1 MKTFQ
6 IFTTCALLLTLVYS
20 CNQSSDQTEDATPL
34 TREELK
40 ASIKEMEDS
49 LMMIS
54 SQKSTG
60 ATLSLSQQEL
70 INRLTAY
77 YRVYPEDPYSADCLF
92 KVQMAY
98 SGLNAH
104 RKSIAYGDT
113 LLTKFPSYK
122 NKHLAIESNIAAL
135 DVFLEP
141 RDTAAIRS
149 YYTMLLADNE
159 YPKSKKAE
167 IRRRLKFIDLTIFE
181 YATMSA
187 SKKSPTKK

>member
-6 IFTTCALLLTLVYS
+6 ILTTCALLLTLVYS

-54 SQKSTG
+54 SQKLTG

-122 NKHLAIESNIAAL
+122 NKHLVIESNIAAL

-149 YYTMLLADNE
+149 YYSMLLADNE

>member
-1 MKTFQ
+1 MKTFH
-6 IFTTCALLLTLVYS
+6 ILLTCSLLLTISYS
-20 CNQSSDQTEDATPL
+20 CNQSSTQTEDAAPL

-40 ASIKEMEDS
+40 ASIQEMEDS
-49 LMMIS
+49 VMMIS

-149 YYTMLLADNE
+149 YYNMLLADNE
-159 YPKSKKAE
+159 YPKSKKVE
-167 IRRRLKFIDLTIFE
+167 IRRRLKYLALPIFE
-181 YATMSA
+181 YATMNA

>member
-6 IFTTCALLLTLVYS
+6 ILTTCALLLTLVYS

-122 NKHLAIESNIAAL
+122 NKHLVIESNIAAL

-149 YYTMLLADNE
+149 YYSMLLADNE

>member
-6 IFTTCALLLTLVYS
+6 ILTTCALLLTLVYS

-149 YYTMLLADNE
+149 YYSMLLADNE

>member
-6 IFTTCALLLTLVYS
+6 ILTTCALLLTLVYS

>member
-6 IFTTCALLLTLVYS
+6 ILTTCALLLTLVYS

-54 SQKSTG
+54 SQKLTG

-122 NKHLAIESNIAAL
+122 NKHLVIESNIAAL

-167 IRRRLKFIDLTIFE
+167 IRRRLKFINLTIFE

>member
-6 IFTTCALLLTLVYS
+6 ILTTCALLLTLVYS

-167 IRRRLKFIDLTIFE
+167 IRRRLKFINLTIFE

>member
-6 IFTTCALLLTLVYS
+6 ILTTCAFLLTLVYS

-70 INRLTAY
+70 INRLTEY

>member
-1 MKTFQ
+1 M
-6 IFTTCALLLTLVYS
+6 
-20 CNQSSDQTEDATPL
+20 
-34 TREELK
+34 
-40 ASIKEMEDS
+40 
-49 LMMIS
+49 
-54 SQKSTG
+54 
-60 ATLSLSQQEL
+60 LSLSQQEL

-77 YRVYPEDPYSADCLF
+77 YRNYPEDPYSADCLF
-92 KVQMAY
+92 KVQMVY

-149 YYTMLLADNE
+149 YYNMLLADNE
-159 YPKSKKAE
+159 YPKSKKVE
-167 IRRRLKFIDLTIFE
+167 IRRRLKYLALPIFE
-181 YATMSA
+181 YATMNA

>member
-1 MKTFQ
+1 M
-6 IFTTCALLLTLVYS
+6 LLTLVYS

-122 NKHLAIESNIAAL
+122 NKHLVIESNIAAL

-167 IRRRLKFIDLTIFE
+167 IRRRLKFINLTIFE

>member
-6 IFTTCALLLTLVYS
+6 ILTTCAFLLTLVYS

>member
-1 MKTFQ
+1 M
-6 IFTTCALLLTLVYS
+6 LLTLVYS

-54 SQKSTG
+54 SQKLTG

-167 IRRRLKFIDLTIFE
+167 IRRRLKFINLTIFE

>member
-6 IFTTCALLLTLVYS
+6 ILTTCALLLTLVYS

-54 SQKSTG
+54 SQKLTG

-122 NKHLAIESNIAAL
+122 NKHLVIESNIAAL

>member
-1 MKTFQ
+1 MKTFH
-6 IFTTCALLLTLVYS
+6 ILTTCSLLLALIYS
-20 CNQSSDQTEDATPL
+20 CNQSSTQTEDAAPL

-40 ASIKEMEDS
+40 ASIQEMEDS
-49 LMMIS
+49 VMMIS

-92 KVQMAY
+92 KVQMVY

-113 LLTKFPSYK
+113 LLKKFPSYK
-122 NKHLAIESNIAAL
+122 NKYLAIESNVAAL
-135 DVFLEP
+135 DVFIEP
-141 RDTAAIRS
+141 RDTAEIHR
-149 YYTMLLADNE
+149 YYNMLLNDND
-159 YPKSKKAE
+159 YPSAKKAE
-167 IRRRLKFIDLTIFE
+167 IRRRLKYLELSIFD
-181 YATMSA
+181 YASLPKNKPL
-187 SKKSPTKK
+187 KK